1 MSLSP
6 SLDVVWAHAEG
17 EVGLVITG
25 GAPEIPG
32 RTVADKLAHLAP
44 GDHPLFGLAL
54 FEPRGK
60 PQMSANLLLPPSDAG
75 ADAGFVILQPD
86 GVHAMSGSNAMCVV
100 TVLLETGMLPF
111 AGPRTPVVLET
122 AAGLVRAVASCA
134 GGRCERVTLEF
145 VPSFAAGLDRPLEV
159 EGLGT
164 LAVDIAFSGC
174 WFVLVDAAALGFDI
188 APAEARELVSL
199 GSRIRAAAR
208 QQIDVRHP
216 LLDGFDGVEYA
227 LFHRRRGGTV
237 RTGNVM
243 YPGRLDRSPC
253 GTGSAALLA
262 ALHARGEI
270 GVGGA
275 LETRSIVD
283 SAFTARIARS
293 ARVGRHAAIV
303 PEISGR
309 AWIFGRGTLGIDPT
323 DPFAGGFTLPDV
335 WGEAMADSAAQTVTP
350 VRNAG

>member
-1 MSLSP
+1 MTLSP
-6 SLDVVWAHAEG
+6 SLDIVWAHAEG
-17 EVGLVITG
+17 EVGLVIVG

-60 PQMSANLLLPPSDAG
+60 AQMSANLVLPPSVAG

-86 GVHAMSGSNAMCVV
+86 GAHAMSGSNAMCVV
-100 TVLLETGMLPF
+100 TVLLETGMVPIT
-111 AGPRTPVVLET
+111 GPRTPVVLDT

-145 VPSFAAGLDRPLEV
+145 VPSFAAALDRPLEV

-164 LAVDIAFSGC
+164 LSVDIAFSGC
-174 WFVLVDAAALGFDI
+174 WFVLVDAAPLGFEI
-188 APAEARELVSL
+188 VPAEARELVSL
-199 GSRIRAAAR
+199 GGRIRDAAR
-208 QQIDVRHP
+208 RQIEIRHP
-216 LLDGFDGVEYA
+216 VLDGFEGVEYA
-227 LFHRRRGGTV
+227 LFHRRRGDTA

-262 ALHARGEI
+262 ALHARGEMGI
-270 GVGGA
+270 GES

-283 SAFTARIARS
+283 SAFTARIARA
-293 ARVGRHAAIV
+293 ARVGPHAAIV

-309 AWIFGRGTLGIDPT
+309 AWIFGRGTLGADPS
-323 DPFAGGFTLPDV
+323 DPFAAGFTLADV
-335 WGEAMADSAAQTVTP
+335 WGDGVGRGAGAAVP
-350 VRNAG
+350 E